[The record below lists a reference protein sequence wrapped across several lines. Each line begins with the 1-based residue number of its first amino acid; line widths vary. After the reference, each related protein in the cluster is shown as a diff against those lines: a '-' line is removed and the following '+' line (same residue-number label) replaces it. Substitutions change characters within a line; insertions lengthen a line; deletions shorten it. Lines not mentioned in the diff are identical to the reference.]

1 MKANQIRPQANYT
14 NKQIFVL
21 ETDEGTE
28 ISDQDKLLLE
38 TKKNYQKLYTSRNSF
53 ENKNIIVHFR

>member
-1 MKANQIRPQANYT
+1 MKANQLRPQANYT

>member
-38 TKKNYQKLYTSRNSF
+38 TKKKLSKTLYLQKF
-53 ENKNIIVHFR
+53 F